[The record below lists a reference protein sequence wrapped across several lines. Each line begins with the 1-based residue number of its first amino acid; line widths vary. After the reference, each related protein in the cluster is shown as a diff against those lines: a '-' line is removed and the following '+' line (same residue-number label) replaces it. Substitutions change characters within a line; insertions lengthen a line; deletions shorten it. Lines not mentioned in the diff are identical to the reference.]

1 MSTRKLAGKFAA
13 FVTGT
18 AMMAGSA
25 FANNCEDSMRVVG
38 IEDEALY
45 ERVHV
50 VASVSGGTVTF
61 QEQGGLGR
69 TWEHAVS
76 PYNTEAKSNIV
87 PGTTYSAPLL
97 ALEAKLVDYAINR
110 ETGDAGDASYIHL
123 RQDDPSQPSCY
134 GEGSTRIVVTT
145 PPAISSGP
153 Q

>member
-25 FANNCEDSMRVVG
+25 FANNCEDSTRVIG

-45 ERVHV
+45 ERVDV
-50 VASVSGGTVTF
+50 TASVSGGTVTF

-76 PYNTEAKSNIV
+76 PYNTAAKSNIV
-87 PGTTYSAPLL
+87 PGTPYSAPLY
-97 ALEAKLVDYAINR
+97 ALEGMLVDHAINR
-110 ETGDAGDASYIHL
+110 DTGNAGDASYIHL
-123 RQDDPSQPSCY
+123 REDDPSHPFCH
-134 GEGSTRIVVTT
+134 GDGSTRIVVTT
-145 PPAISSGP
+145 PSGP
-153 Q
+153 PL